1 MESFT
6 TEQRIEYE
14 KLMDAVSKAY
24 PGVPRGLAEQTVECW
39 VENPSVISKLVAE
52 HKKDPDCFLTEED
65 KENARVISEQSMD
78 TEEICENGDELESI
92 ESKA

>member
-1 MESFT
+1 
-6 TEQRIEYE
+6 
-14 KLMDAVSKAY
+14 MDAVAKAY

-52 HKKDPDCFLTEED
+52 HKEDPDCFLTEED
-65 KENARVISEQSMD
+65 KEKNARIISEQSMD
-78 TEEICENGDELESI
+78 TEEVHEDGDRCISV